1 MPKADLQ
8 PPATLSAGT
17 RIERDNS
24 VFLPASGSGAPLGL
38 FRRLAPWAAMGGF
51 TVLDQA
57 AISGSNFVISILLG
71 RWLAP
76 SHYGAYALA
85 FAIFI
90 LLTRVYQ
97 ALLLE
102 PMAVFGG
109 SAYEPCLRAYIKALV
124 RIHVVMTVL
133 IVLALSLSSVLART
147 LGHTSGLAGA
157 LAGVTLAAPCVLLF
171 WMARRS
177 FYFQLSPARAAA
189 GSLIYFALVLVGLL
203 AGHAR
208 GLITP
213 FTAFLLMGVAAA
225 FTSVLLF
232 RQLQRALPV
241 GLIGPT
247 LRQAW
252 RRHWEYGRW
261 ALAASVAS
269 WLPAY
274 IYYPLLGA
282 VSGMASAGQLRALMN
297 LVSPVNQVLAALS
310 MLFIPHAAR
319 VQGRHG
325 IGRSRGLSYK
335 LMALSVAMT
344 AGYWAV
350 MILFK
355 RPVFELFY
363 GTRYLG
369 IMNLLPIVAFGSLFW
384 SAASGPSIVLR
395 GMESPQSLFWAF
407 GVATVISLLIGVPA
421 AWKFGLTGGIWGMN
435 ISDVISFGMA
445 VWLLGRKADGP
456 SPASAAS

>member
-1 MPKADLQ
+1 M
-8 PPATLSAGT
+8 TLPVEIPLAREPLAFSHGT
-17 RIERDNS
+17 N
-24 VFLPASGSGAPLGL
+24 SGAPVGL
-38 FRRLAPWAAMGGF
+38 IRRLAPWVAKGGF
-51 TVLDQA
+51 TVADQA
-57 AISGSNFVISILLG
+57 VISGSNFVISILLG
-71 RWLAP
+71 RWLSP
-76 SHYGAYALA
+76 SRYGAYALA

-102 PMAVFGG
+102 PLAVFGG
-109 SAYEPCLRAYIKALV
+109 SAYELCLRGYIKVLV
-124 RIHVVMTVL
+124 WIHLAMTVL
-133 IVLALSLSSVLART
+133 IVLALGLGSLLANSF
-147 LGHTSGLAGA
+147 GHTDGLAGA
-157 LAGVTLAAPCVLLF
+157 LAGLTLAAPCILLF

-177 FYFQLSPARAAA
+177 FYFELSPARAAL
-189 GSLIYFALVLVGLL
+189 GSLVYFGLVLAGLF

-225 FTSVLLF
+225 FTGVVLF
-232 RQLQRALPV
+232 RQLARHLPA
-241 GLIGPT
+241 GLAGPGW
-247 LRQAW
+247 REAW

-261 ALAASVAS
+261 ALAASIAS

-282 VSGMASAGQLRALMN
+282 MSGMASAGQLKALMN
-297 LVSPVNQVLAALS
+297 LASPVNQILAALS

-325 IGRSRGLSYK
+325 MNGSRGLSVR
-335 LMALSVAMT
+335 LTVISVAMT

-350 MILFK
+350 VIMLK
-355 RPVFELFY
+355 KPVFHLFY
-363 GTRYLG
+363 GTHYLG
-369 IMNLLPIVAFGSLFW
+369 IANLLPVVALGSLFW

-407 GVATVISLLIGVPA
+407 AIAAVVSLLVGIPA
-421 AWKFGLTGGIWGMN
+421 TWRFGLSGGIWGMN
-435 ISDVISFGMA
+435 ISDAVSFVM
-445 VWLLGRKADGP
+445 VLWLLGRKAESL
-456 SPASAAS
+456 SPTSLGR